1 MSLQEYK
8 SQPKLERL
16 NIFMNSLSKT
26 NRTPEYYVNWIKVE
40 KNTREF
46 ELELN
51 TMNYL
56 LGKSNIEEE
65 ATRLFTNQP
74 NLLTAIPSLIA
85 SRDKKLEVLILDED
99 DLDFIDLDFSSPDV
113 NKLDDYMEFL
123 NDSGLLAFMKQNI
136 SRNLVDYVYGVEA
149 GLDSNARKNRSG

>member
-99 DLDFIDLDFSSPDV
+99 DLDFIDLDFTSPDV

-136 SRNLVDYVYGVEA
+136 SRNLVDYVYGV
-149 GLDSNARKNRSG
+149 